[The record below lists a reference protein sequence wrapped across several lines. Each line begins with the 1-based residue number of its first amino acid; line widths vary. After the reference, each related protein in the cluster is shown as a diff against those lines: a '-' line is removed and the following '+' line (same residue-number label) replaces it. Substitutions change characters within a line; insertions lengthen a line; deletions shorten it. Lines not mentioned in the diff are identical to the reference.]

1 MTRPRSRILVVDDDP
16 DILELLS
23 DRLRLMQLE
32 VLCAGDGQEAL
43 TLLRQEA
50 PPLTL
55 LDLQLPLLTGME
67 VLHTIRREGIETTVI
82 VITAWATPERA
93 VEAMRAGAYDF
104 IPKPLDPAHL
114 EVVIN
119 KALERDSL
127 REENRLLHDELG
139 SLDRPLIGESP
150 AIQEVVRVAQQA
162 AASNATIL
170 LQGESG
176 TGKEI
181 LARAIHRWSPRRN
194 RPLVTVNCVA
204 LSEELLESE
213 LFGHEKGAFTG
224 AHQRKQ
230 GKVELAHGG
239 TLFLDEIGDI
249 RPSLQA
255 KLLRLLQEQEFERVG
270 GIRPIRVDVRFVA
283 ATNTD
288 LERVMKQGAFRQD
301 LYYRLN
307 VVRLALPPLRER
319 KEDLEPLLRHFVE
332 KYSAELKRAPKPVS
346 PAAQAILAR
355 YDWPGNV
362 RELENAIERAVVLS
376 TGPEILP
383 RDLPILRSQPGEEV
397 NDELPGTYHEAVQ
410 GFKRNLL
417 RSALARANGNQSKAA
432 EALRLQRTYF
442 SRLLKD
448 LGIRSPQ
455 IPTP

>member
-16 DILELLS
+16 DIRELLS
-23 DRLRLMQLE
+23 DRLQLMRLE
-32 VLCAGDGQEAL
+32 VACAGDGEEAL
-43 TLLRQEA
+43 ALLRQEA

-55 LDLQLPLLTGME
+55 LDLQLPRVSGME
-67 VLHTIRREGIETTVI
+67 VLHAIGREGIETTVI
-82 VITAWATPERA
+82 VVTAWGTPERA

-127 REENRLLHDELG
+127 REENRLLHGELD

-150 AIQEVVRVAQQA
+150 AIQDLIRTAQQA
-162 AASNATIL
+162 AVSNATIL
-170 LQGESG
+170 LRGESG

-224 AHQRKQ
+224 AHQKKQ
-230 GKVELAHGG
+230 GKAELANGG

-249 RPSLQA
+249 RPALQA
-255 KLLRLLQEQEFERVG
+255 KLLRLIQEQEFERVG
-270 GIRPIRVDVRFVA
+270 GTRPIRVEVRFVA

-288 LERVMKQGAFRQD
+288 LERAMKEGRFRQD

-307 VVRLALPPLRER
+307 VVSLVLPPLRER
-319 KEDLEPLLRHFVE
+319 KGDVEPLARHFVE
-332 KYSAELKRAPKPVS
+332 KYSAELKRRPSPIS
-346 PAAQAILAR
+346 PAALAILTQ
-355 YDWPGNV
+355 YKWPGNV

-376 TGPEILP
+376 IGSEIGPK
-383 RDLPILRSQPGEEV
+383 DLPLLMDEPSDEASEESA
-397 NDELPGTYHEAVQ
+397 GSYHEAVLQ
-410 GFKRNLL
+410 FKRELL
-417 RSALARANGNQSKAA
+417 RSALAQASGNQTRAA
-432 EALRLQRTYF
+432 EALGLQRTYL

-448 LGIRSPQ
+448 LGIRES
-455 IPTP
+455 

>member
-16 DILELLS
+16 DIRELLS
-23 DRLRLMQLE
+23 DRLQLMRLE
-32 VLCAGDGQEAL
+32 VACASDGEEAL
-43 TLLRQEA
+43 ALLRQEA

-55 LDLQLPLLTGME
+55 LDLQLPRVSGME
-67 VLHTIRREGIETTVI
+67 VLHAIGREGIETTVI
-82 VITAWATPERA
+82 VITAWGTPERA

-127 REENRLLHDELG
+127 REENRLLHGELD

-150 AIQEVVRVAQQA
+150 AIQDLMRTAQQA
-162 AASNATIL
+162 AVSNATIL
-170 LQGESG
+170 LRGESG

-224 AHQRKQ
+224 AHQKKQ
-230 GKVELAHGG
+230 GKAELANGG

-249 RPSLQA
+249 RPALQA
-255 KLLRLLQEQEFERVG
+255 KLLRLIQEQEFERVG
-270 GIRPIRVDVRFVA
+270 GTRPIRVEVRFVA

-288 LERVMKQGAFRQD
+288 LERAMKEGRFRQD

-307 VVRLALPPLRER
+307 VVTLVLPPLRER
-319 KEDLEPLLRHFVE
+319 KGDVEPLARHFVE
-332 KYSAELKRAPKPVS
+332 KYSAELKRWPSPIS
-346 PAAQAILAR
+346 PAALAILTQ
-355 YDWPGNV
+355 YKWPGNV

-376 TGPEILP
+376 VGSEIGPK
-383 RDLPILRSQPGEEV
+383 DLPLLMDKPSDEASEESA
-397 NDELPGTYHEAVQ
+397 GTYHEAVLQ
-410 GFKRNLL
+410 FKRELL
-417 RSALARANGNQSKAA
+417 RSALAQASGNQTRAA
-432 EALRLQRTYF
+432 EALGLQRTYL

-448 LGIRSPQ
+448 LGIRES
-455 IPTP
+455 